1 MRQGWHI
8 VLCGLEKWR
17 KQKGIDSGVRRKFK
31 GVTLMPNIGYGSEK
45 MTRHLLPTAFKKFV
59 AHNAK
64 E

>member
-1 MRQGWHI
+1 MCQGWHI

-31 GVTLMPNIGYGSEK
+31 GVTLMPNIGYGC
-45 MTRHLLPTAFKKFV
+45 HLLPTAFKKFV